1 MDFYKQLIDHI
12 ADGVYYVDIDRRIT
26 YWNYGAE
33 AITGYSAEEVVGR
46 KCSDN
51 LLMHVSEQGNPLCT
65 NLCPLSDTMCSGK
78 IREVNVYLHHKNGHR
93 VPVRVKSAPITDGQG
108 NIIGAVEVFTENTA
122 RVAALERVRELEQV
136 AFLDP
141 LTNLAN
147 RRFGESFLESR
158 FNEFQR
164 YNMRFGVLS
173 LDIDH
178 FKNVNDTYGHDF
190 GDKVLQM
197 VANTMASN
205 IRSYD
210 LACRWGGEEFNIIL
224 TSTNEDTM
232 KSIAEKLRVLISQ
245 SCIPHESGMIGV
257 TISIGGTLAQEGD
270 TAESLL
276 KRADDLMYQSKTNG
290 RNQVTIG

>member
-1 MDFYKQLIDHI
+1 MNFFKQLIDHI
-12 ADGVYYVDIDRRIT
+12 ADGVYYVDRNRTIT
-26 YWNYGAE
+26 YWNKGAE
-33 AITGYSAEEVVGR
+33 AITGYTADEVVGR

-51 LLMHVSEQGNPLCT
+51 LLMHVSEQGQALCT
-65 NLCPLSDTMCSGK
+65 DLCPLLDTINGG
-78 IREVNVYLHHKNGHR
+78 IIGEVNVYLHHKNGHR
-93 VPVRVKSAPITDGQG
+93 VPVRVKSAPIQDDEGKV
-108 NIIGAVEVFTENTA
+108 IGAVEVFAENTA

-147 RRFGESFLESR
+147 RRYGESFLESR
-158 FNEFQR
+158 FNEFHR
-164 YNMRFGVLS
+164 YNMRFGILS

-178 FKNVNDTYGHDF
+178 FKNVNDAYGHDF

-224 TSTNEDTM
+224 SDVNADLM
-232 KSIAEKLRVLISQ
+232 KYIAEKLRVLISQ
-245 SCIPHESGMIGV
+245 SCIEHETEMINV
-257 TISIGGTLAQEGD
+257 TISIGGTLVQEGD
-270 TAESLL
+270 TPESLL